1 MYKKI
6 SVLTQGFMIPFNNRQ
21 YRTPVSFEVENKT
34 QYNAIITICKRM
46 GLKYKVYEPKEIINK
61 SNIPIVKSPVKP
73 EIITSSKP
81 EVKKPIIIPP
91 KPEVKKPIIIPPKP
105 EVIELKNKM
114 DLSKS
119 ILDETNKE
127 ISKIEKQIKNEKIEE
142 KKLELQTLLKEMQT
156 KSKKQ
161 YTEFKIIKKEYD
173 EINK

>member
-91 KPEVKKPIIIPPKP
+91 KPEV
-105 EVIELKNKM
+105 IELKNKM